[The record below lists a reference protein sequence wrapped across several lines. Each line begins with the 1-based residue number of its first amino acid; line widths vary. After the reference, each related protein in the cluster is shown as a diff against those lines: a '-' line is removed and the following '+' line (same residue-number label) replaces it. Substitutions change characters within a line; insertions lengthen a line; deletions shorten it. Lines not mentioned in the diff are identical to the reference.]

1 MCMCCVSPLVVCIV
15 FLSMVIP
22 CSAMDVANP
31 NPFGGAPAG
40 ASGGEDLVGV
50 LRGASGWASDGS
62 SPIVSAWL
70 GGGSAQPLRGE
81 STAGAVGS
89 SGLSPASR
97 SERAGGCASGPGE
110 SHRAPSDTRR
120 RLEPLQG
127 PQNTDRPT
135 RCQRRQLR
143 IRRWKTVQ
151 KARKSRAKRCRA
163 FYRLSLLRKSR
174 AKRVRKGS
182 EETFLRGGTWN
193 TRKLGS
199 SRGLKPSQFKL

>member
-1 MCMCCVSPLVVCIV
+1 MGLRDKCKD
-15 FLSMVIP
+15 
-22 CSAMDVANP
+22 AANP
-31 NPFGGAPAG
+31 NPNRGAPICAG
-40 ASGGEDLVGV
+40 RGEEPGRAALWVPLVV
-50 LRGASGWASDGS
+50 SYWPSSGS
-62 SPIVSAWL
+62 SVKI